1 MCSSSSYSFYS
12 NPYLSFTLLL
22 LQTYFSYISST
33 LCLLLSLKKMTK
45 DEDFNLLKIQTCVL
59 RVNIHCEGCQ
69 QKVKKILQRIE
80 GVYQV
85 KIDAEQQKVTVSG
98 NVDSATLVKK
108 LVKAGK
114 HAELCS
120 PKSNQNQKQSKTA
133 PTKED
138 NNTPKSKKPHVPKN
152 KHNNNDDQ
160 QQQEEDEM
168 QLIRDKI
175 NHLSLL
181 KQQADAAAVKRSN
194 AADSGA
200 RKMNNAVAGGAS
212 NGKKGN
218 QTTNMS
224 TNTNTNMSGNE
235 LSAMMNFA
243 GFHGNGSGNNGMYGA
258 QRPSNFNYSAVPGGE
273 YAYHV
278 PASGFV
284 NLQGR
289 YGGFQ
294 HQHQQQQMLYNQS
307 AFVPP
312 STSYYYNYG
321 PEAYVGGDYGGGG
334 GDRVFGDGSE
344 GGCRVM

>member
-1 MCSSSSYSFYS
+1 
-12 NPYLSFTLLL
+12 
-22 LQTYFSYISST
+22 
-33 LCLLLSLKKMTK
+33 MTK

-59 RVNIHCEGCQ
+59 RVNINCEGCQ

-85 KIDAEQQKVTVSG
+85 KIDAEQQKVSVAG

-120 PKSNQNQKQSKTA
+120 PKSDQNQKQGKTA

-138 NNTPKSKKPHVPKN
+138 TTTPKSKKPHVPKN
-152 KHNNNDDQ
+152 KHNNSDDQ
-160 QQQEEDEM
+160 LQQEEDGM

-181 KQQADAAAVKRSN
+181 KQQADAAEAKRSN
-194 AADSGA
+194 AA
-200 RKMNNAVAGGAS
+200 RKMNNVVAGGSA

-218 QTTNMS
+218 QTPS
-224 TNTNTNMSGNE
+224 TNTNTNTDTNMSGNE

-243 GFHGNGSGNNGMYGA
+243 GFHGNGGGNNGMYGA
-258 QRPSNFNYSAVPGGE
+258 QRPSNFNYSAAPGGE
-273 YAYHV
+273 YPYHV

-284 NLQGR
+284 NMQGR

-294 HQHQQQQMLYNQS
+294 HQQQQQMLYNQS

-312 STSYYYNYG
+312 STGYYYNYG
-321 PEAYVGGDYGGGG
+321 PEAYGGG
-334 GDRVFGDGSE
+334 GDRVFGDGNE

>member
-1 MCSSSSYSFYS
+1 
-12 NPYLSFTLLL
+12 
-22 LQTYFSYISST
+22 
-33 LCLLLSLKKMTK
+33 MTK

-85 KIDAEQQKVTVSG
+85 KIDAEQQKVTVFS

-120 PKSNQNQKQSKTA
+120 TKSTQNQKPKTA
-133 PTKED
+133 PIKDDSTAKA
-138 NNTPKSKKPHVPKN
+138 KKPHVPKN
-152 KHNNNDDQ
+152 KHGGGDDQ
-160 QQQEEDEM
+160 HHHQELQEDEM

-181 KQQADAAAVKRSN
+181 KQQAEAAAKRSN
-194 AADSGA
+194 AAMASNSGA
-200 RKMNNAVAGGAS
+200 RKMNNVAAGS
-212 NGKKGN
+212 NGKKKN
-218 QTTNMS
+218 QTPS
-224 TNTNTNMSGNE
+224 TNTNTNTNTNTSTYTNTNMNMNANMSGNE
-235 LSAMMNFA
+235 LSAMMNLA
-243 GFHGNGSGNNGMYGA
+243 GFHGNGGGSNGGYVA
-258 QRPSNFNYSAVPGGE
+258 QRPNNFYSAAGAGGE
-273 YAYHV
+273 FPYHV

-294 HQHQQQQMLYNQS
+294 PQHQQQYQQQQMLYNQS

-312 STSYYYNYG
+312 STGYYYNYG
-321 PEAYVGGDYGGGG
+321 PEAYGGGDYGGGGG
-334 GDRVFGDGSE
+334 GDRVFGDGNE

>member
-1 MCSSSSYSFYS
+1 M
-12 NPYLSFTLLL
+12 
-22 LQTYFSYISST
+22 T
-33 LCLLLSLKKMTK
+33 LCVSSK
-45 DEDFNLLKIQTCVL
+45 DRCRAT
-59 RVNIHCEGCQ
+59 EG
-69 QKVKKILQRIE
+69 
-80 GVYQV
+80 Y
-85 KIDAEQQKVTVSG
+85 SG

-114 HAELCS
+114 HAEHCS
-120 PKSNQNQKQSKTA
+120 PKSNQNQKQIK
-133 PTKED
+133 PKED

-152 KHNNNDDQ
+152 KHSNNDDQ
-160 QQQEEDEM
+160 QRQEEDEM

-181 KQQADAAAVKRSN
+181 KQQADAAAAKRSN
-194 AADSGA
+194 AANSSA
-200 RKMNNAVAGGAS
+200 KKMNNVVAGGSA

-218 QTTNMS
+218 QTPNTS
-224 TNTNTNMSGNE
+224 TNTSANRSGNE
-235 LSAMMNFA
+235 LSTMMNFA

-258 QRPSNFNYSAVPGGE
+258 QRPSNFNYSVAPGGE
-273 YAYHV
+273 YPYHV

-294 HQHQQQQMLYNQS
+294 HQHQHQQQQMLYNQS

-312 STSYYYNYG
+312 STGYYYNYG
-321 PEAYVGGDYGGGG
+321 PEAYGGGDYGGGG
-334 GDRVFGDGSE
+334 GDRVFGDGNE